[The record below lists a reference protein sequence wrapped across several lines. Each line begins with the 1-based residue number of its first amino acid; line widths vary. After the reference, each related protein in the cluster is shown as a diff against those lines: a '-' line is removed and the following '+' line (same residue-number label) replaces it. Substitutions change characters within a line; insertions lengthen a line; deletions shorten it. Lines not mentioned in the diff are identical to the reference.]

1 MSARVA
7 ILMGQLAVVP
17 LAQQIV
23 IGLAGVPHVPKTDG
37 LALNT
42 EEKTKQLL
50 H

>member
-1 MSARVA
+1 MGARVA

-17 LAQQIV
+17 LAQQIA

-42 EEKTKQLL
+42 KEKTKQLL
-50 H
+50 Y